1 MDDSSDNSSV
11 HVKVKMADGDVVDI
25 SPIQVYTVVDHIAD
39 DEVRNDGRCSK
50 KFCSLTR
57 TLQWHRR
64 DMCYLRVTCSDL
76 SPNICQNFGVIL
88 KGREDQAICQS
99 SQIVS
104 TRLHIGESA
113 ILEIWWTRCSHY
125 LMFFSFVTKKN
136 FPA

>member
-1 MDDSSDNSSV
+1 MDDSSDNSLV

-25 SPIQVYTVVDHIAD
+25 SPIHVYTVVDHIA
-39 DEVRNDGRCSK
+39 NGSSKCSK

-64 DMCYLRVTCSDL
+64 DMCYLRVACSDL

-125 LMFFSFVTKKN
+125 LMFFSLVTKKI
-136 FPA
+136 PA